1 MIASDEDFDLGD
13 EDDDFELMDEEK
25 EEELEEELEEEEREE
40 EEEEEELI
48 SYSDESDSPKPPK
61 KPKQPKAPKP
71 KPIKNETPVVDIASM
86 SRKRRVF
93 TAELLAS
100 SPASDAD
107 SAVCALCHKPAA
119 AIEGGFVSSHPF
131 VEKSGRVFVHSACA
145 LNSLDVA
152 RSATT
157 FFNVIKTVN
166 RGKKARCTRCGG
178 YGASLSC
185 SVAGCSQYA

>member
-40 EEEEEELI
+40 
-48 SYSDESDSPKPPK
+48 DSPKPPK

-100 SPASDAD
+100 SPAPDAD

-119 AIEGGFVSSHPF
+119 AVKGGFVSSHPF
-131 VEKSGRVFVHSACA
+131 VEKSGRVFVHNACA

-178 YGASLSC
+178 YGARLSC
-185 SVAGCSQYA
+185 NVAGCSQYA